1 MFKIA
6 GQVFILFPP
15 QFQALVL
22 HCALTGWF
30 KHIAGATS
38 RAFPPRDNFPLIK
51 VVDSRCSMFGEEED
65 SHLLRKD
72 FENAE
77 DALQRLTL

>member
-1 MFKIA
+1 MFKTA
-6 GQVFILFPP
+6 GQVFICLPP

-30 KHIAGATS
+30 KRIAGVTS
-38 RAFPPRDNFPLIK
+38 RAFFPRDIFPLIK
-51 VVDSRCSMFGEEED
+51 VSDSSCSMFGEEED
-65 SHLLRKD
+65 SHLSRKD

-77 DALQRLTL
+77 DVL